1 MNILYLTI
9 KGIGLFPKHDLKE
22 AKGDRPA
29 KYTTPQSARD
39 TAGPHKEDILMA
51 KEVKKIGLNELE
63 LTNDD
68 IFVRKSVN
76 GFEKDDVVIVHE
88 THSAMLLKDGKLQDT
103 LEAGR
108 YPLFELSKKFFGLV
122 KEKTDTDVELIY
134 VSKTAELLVRWG
146 TPTQFT
152 FRDPVTD
159 YAVRVGASGEFGV
172 KVKDPVQLYKVLI
185 GAKQEF
191 SIDDLR
197 TRLRGRMLNEIE
209 PAIAKAMREKQLSY
223 TEFTEHK
230 QEIAG
235 DIKPPLGKLFE
246 MSYGLEITYFIISN
260 VVINP
265 EDAAKIEAE
274 LDRRKQEKK
283 AKEQK
288 EAERE
293 DYKWW
298 VAEYERVK
306 DKEFGREMLMR
317 ELESKDKE
325 KYLEV
330 CKIVGWNGN
339 GGVSGKSFCP
349 NCGHEY
355 PAGARFCGNCGKPV
369 GVWKV
374 QCPHCGAENPSTNKF
389 CGSCGKQ
396 IN

>member
-1 MNILYLTI
+1 
-9 KGIGLFPKHDLKE
+9 
-22 AKGDRPA
+22 
-29 KYTTPQSARD
+29 
-39 TAGPHKEDILMA
+39 MA